1 MSPMSPMNQR
11 RRRAIFLG
19 SALRCALLPGLLA
32 LAAPGCG
39 PADPCADR
47 SGTCLS
53 VRLVGE
59 GEVSLDRVQVELS
72 GPVAH
77 RFGRDVPRLPALLPI
92 ALADSVQGEVR
103 ITALGLS
110 GPTATAR
117 GELRAQVSPGAR
129 QSLELVLAPYSCP
142 EPCMEPTGGP
152 QPSVLMP
159 SSGPS
164 SGGTVVTVG
173 GLGFLPDLK
182 VLFGGIVAPVV
193 MWRSATE
200 AAAVTPPRPG
210 QLGPVDVL
218 VQNPDGQQGRLM
230 AAFRYFA
237 EVFDVEA
244 KPDIKL
250 PTSSSAAFSLALGD
264 FDGDGKLDAVTA
276 NRDSATLT
284 LLYGKG
290 DGTFENP
297 GNVMGNELNRP
308 GGVAVLDANG
318 DQKLDLAVASE
329 GASAVLLYLGSGTRA
344 PFQTNTAGMMALR
357 VAFAGVSGV
366 TTGDYDNDGRTDLF
380 LFSNTANLI
389 AVASNKGPS
398 SGLPSFDDPNAAN
411 NKDAFEK
418 PVALITSDMDQDG
431 RDDAIAIGQ
440 PGANKDN
447 LFIALSK
454 TGGGGTK
461 KAHRALCVLAG
472 VTVADFDGDGKKDIA
487 ATCNDTG
494 QIVTWK
500 GRGGAEL
507 DAPVYLRTG
516 LTPHAIAAGDLDL
529 DGKPDLAV
537 TMKRYGMTVE
547 AQDPDSSLVYFLLN
561 DGKGGFRPPQSAL
574 VGRGPAALAIAE
586 LDRDPGKR
594 PDLVVS
600 SAYGMGGTGI
610 LSVLLNTAR

>member
-1 MSPMSPMNQR
+1 MSQR
-11 RRRAIFLG
+11 RSRASFVLTTLG
-19 SALRCALLPGLLA
+19 RVLVPGLLT
-32 LAAPGCG
+32 LAVPSCG

-47 SGTCLS
+47 AGTCLS

-59 GEVSLDRVQVELS
+59 VALDRVQVELS
-72 GPVAH
+72 GPVTH
-77 RFGRDVPRLPALLPI
+77 RFDRDVPRLPALMPI
-92 ALADSVQGEVR
+92 TLADSVQGEVR

-117 GELRAQVSPGAR
+117 GELVAQVSPGTR

-142 EPCMEPTGGP
+142 EPCMNPTGGP
-152 QPSVLMP
+152 MPSVLNP
-159 SSGPS
+159 SLGPS
-164 SGGTVVTVG
+164 GGGTVVTVG

-182 VLFGGIVAPVV
+182 VLFGGILAPVV
-193 MWRSATE
+193 MWRSPTE

-210 QLGPVDVL
+210 QLGSVDVV
-218 VQNPDGQQGRLM
+218 VQNPDGQQGRLP

-250 PTSSSAAFSLALGD
+250 PTGSSAAFSLALGD
-264 FDGDGKLDAVTA
+264 LDGDGKLDAVTG

-297 GNVMGNELNRP
+297 ANIMGAELNRP

-329 GASAVLLYLGSGTRA
+329 GVGAVLLFLGSGSRM
-344 PFQTNTAGMMALR
+344 PFQTNTAGMTALR
-357 VAFAGVSGV
+357 IPFAGVSGV
-366 TTGDYDNDGRTDLF
+366 TTGDYENDGRTDLF
-380 LFSNTANLI
+380 MFSNTGNFV
-389 AVASNKGPS
+389 AVAPNKGPS
-398 SGLPSFDDPNAAN
+398 SGQPAFDDPNAAN

-418 PVALITSDMDQDG
+418 PVAMLTSDMDQDS
-431 RDDAIAIGQ
+431 RDDVIAIGQ

-447 LFIALSK
+447 LIITLSK
-454 TGGGGTK
+454 TGGAK
-461 KAHRALCVLAG
+461 KAHRAACVLAG
-472 VTVADFDGDGKKDIA
+472 VAVADFDGDGKKDIA

-494 QIVTWK
+494 QLVTWK

-507 DAPVYLRTG
+507 DPPVYLRTG

-529 DGKPDLAV
+529 DGRPDLAV
-537 TMKRYGMTVE
+537 TMKRYGTTVE
-547 AQDPDSSLVYFLLN
+547 AQDADSSLVYFLLN
-561 DGKGGFRPPQSAL
+561 DGKGGFRAPQSAV

-594 PDLVVS
+594 PDLIVS

>member
-1 MSPMSPMNQR
+1 MSP
-11 RRRAIFLG
+11 RRRASSSLLLT
-19 SALRCALLPGLLA
+19 LRCALPGLFA

-39 PADPCADR
+39 PADPCAEQT
-47 SGTCLS
+47 GTCLS

-59 GEVSLDRVQVELS
+59 GEIALDRVQVELS

-77 RFGRDVPRLPALLPI
+77 RFGRDVPHLPALLPI

-103 ITALGLS
+103 IMALGLS

-117 GELRAQVSPGAR
+117 GELLAQVSPGSR
-129 QSLELVLAPYSCP
+129 QSLELKLAPYSCP
-142 EPCMEPTGGP
+142 APCLDPTTGP
-152 QPSVLMP
+152 MPSLLTP

-164 SGGTVVTVG
+164 GGGTVVRVG

-182 VLFGGIVAPVV
+182 VLFGGLLAPVV
-193 MWRSATE
+193 KWRSATE
-200 AAAVTPPRPG
+200 ADAVTPPRPG
-210 QLGPVDVL
+210 QLGPVEVM
-218 VQNPDGQQGRLM
+218 VQNADGQQGRLP

-237 EVFDVEA
+237 EVFDVEP
-244 KPDIKL
+244 KPEIKL
-250 PTSSSAAFSLALGD
+250 PAGSSAAFSLALGD
-264 FDGDGKLDAVTA
+264 FDGDGKLDAVTG

-297 GNVMGNELNRP
+297 ANLMGNELNRP

-329 GASAVLLYLGSGTRA
+329 GVGAVLLYLGSGTRA

-357 VAFAGVSGV
+357 IPFAGVAGV
-366 TTGDYDNDGRTDLF
+366 TVGDYENDGRTDLF
-380 LFSNTANLI
+380 VFSNTGNLI
-389 AVASNKGPS
+389 AVAPNKGPS
-398 SGLPSFDDPNAAN
+398 FGQPSFDDPNAAN

-418 PVALITSDMDQDG
+418 PVALVTSDLDQDS

-447 LFIALSK
+447 LIITLSK
-454 TGGGGTK
+454 SGGAK
-461 KAHRALCVLAG
+461 KAHRAACVLAG
-472 VTVADFDGDGKKDIA
+472 VAVADFDGDGKKDIA

-500 GRGGAEL
+500 GRGGVEL
-507 DAPVYLRTG
+507 EAPAYLRTG

-529 DGKPDLAV
+529 DGRPDLAV
-537 TMKRYGMTVE
+537 TMKRYGTTVE

-561 DGKGGFRPPQSAL
+561 DGKGGFRPPQSAV

-594 PDLVVS
+594 PDLIVS
-600 SAYGMGGTGI
+600 SAYGTGGIGL

>member
-1 MSPMSPMNQR
+1 MSPR
-11 RRRAIFLG
+11 RHAFSLG
-19 SALRCALLPGLLA
+19 STLCRALLPGLLA
-32 LAAPGCG
+32 LVSPGCG
-39 PADPCADR
+39 PADPCAAQA
-47 SGTCLS
+47 GTCLS

-59 GEVSLDRVQVELS
+59 GEIALDRVQVELS
-72 GPVAH
+72 GPVTH
-77 RFGRDVPRLPALLPI
+77 RFSRDVPRLPALLPI

-117 GELRAQVSPGAR
+117 GELLAQVSPGAR
-129 QSLELVLAPYSCP
+129 PSLELVLAPYSCP
-142 EPCMEPTGGP
+142 APCMDPTAGP
-152 QPSVLMP
+152 MPSVLMP
-159 SSGPS
+159 SIGPS
-164 SGGTVVTVG
+164 GGGTVVTVG

-182 VLFGGIVAPVV
+182 VLFGGILAPVV

-210 QLGPVDVL
+210 QLGPVDVT
-218 VQNPDGQQGRLM
+218 VQNADGQQGRLPG
-230 AAFRYFA
+230 AFRYFA

-250 PTSSSAAFSLALGD
+250 PAGSSAPFSLALGD

-297 GNVMGNELNRP
+297 ANIMGVELNRP

-329 GASAVLLYLGSGTRA
+329 GVSAVLLYLGSGTRM
-344 PFQTNTAGMMALR
+344 PFQTNTAGMTALR
-357 VAFAGVSGV
+357 IPFAGVSGV
-366 TTGDYDNDGRTDLF
+366 TAGDYENDGRTDLF
-380 LFSNTANLI
+380 MFSNSANLI
-389 AVASNKGPS
+389 AVAPNKGPS
-398 SGLPSFDDPNAAN
+398 FGQPSFDDPNLAN

-418 PVALITSDMDQDG
+418 PVALIVSDLDQDS

-447 LFIALSK
+447 LLLSLSK
-454 TGGGGTK
+454 NGGAK
-461 KAHRALCVLAG
+461 KAHRAACVLAG
-472 VTVADFDGDGKKDIA
+472 VAVADFDGDGKKDIA

-500 GRGGAEL
+500 GRGGVDL

-529 DGKPDLAV
+529 DGRPDLV
-537 TMKRYGMTVE
+537 VSMKRYGTTME
-547 AQDPDSSLVYFLLN
+547 AQDPDSSLVYFLRN
-561 DGKGGFRPPQSAL
+561 DGNGGFRAPQSAV
-574 VGRGPAALAIAE
+574 VGRGPAALVIAE

-594 PDLVVS
+594 PDLIVS

-610 LSVLLNTAR
+610 LSVLLNAAR